1 MLLLRGGKMSIRL
14 MAQYSELETT
24 ENRLGKTEVCKVR
37 LTCLVKNIGTSYKSI
52 ARR

>member
-14 MAQYSELETT
+14 MAQYPELKRN
-24 ENRLGKTEVCKVR
+24 ENRLGATEVCNVR
-37 LTCLVKNIGTSYKSI
+37 LMCSVKNIGMSYRSI